1 MNSRIDPSRIPADL
15 RPLISAAATRRNVL
29 RGGAVA
35 GVAATAGLTS
45 ACGTGGGSGEADAL
59 VSLSPA
65 EDLSETEQVV
75 NFVNWT
81 AYIDLAEDGNTSPT
95 LEAFTAETGIE
106 VNYSEDIEDNAS
118 FFGRVQGQLANGQDI
133 GQDIMCLT
141 DWMAARCIRLGYT
154 QQFDDAN
161 IPNKDNILD
170 TLARVDFDPGRAN
183 SLTWQSGFALLA
195 WNKELFPAGLR
206 TLDDLWNPELAGRV
220 EVLSEMRDTMGLIM
234 LSQGVDISGTWGQT
248 EFDNALSVLE
258 EQIQSGQIRQVRG
271 GSYREDLISE
281 DAIAVIGWSGDIVS
295 LNFEAGD
302 KFGFAIPDSGGTL
315 WSDNLMIPIGSPHKT
330 NAERL
335 IDYYYDPEVAALVAA
350 YVNFITPV
358 QGAQEA
364 MAEIDPSLVGNQLI
378 FPDDA
383 TLSEVSA
390 FRTLA
395 AEEET
400 TFSEAFQRVIGN

>member
-1 MNSRIDPSRIPADL
+1 
-15 RPLISAAATRRNVL
+15 VL

-45 ACGTGGGSGEADAL
+45 ACGTGGGSGEADVP